1 MASKKKS
8 SNMAWGIT
16 LLLFGFLFLLRQ
28 LQIVPPEVGAIL
40 FDIKNFP
47 LIAGVIFLF
56 FHPSSSIGIVLL
68 AVGVLFRLSEIIA
81 WTKNFSEFILPVLL
95 IVAGGILIFGKRK

>member
-8 SNMAWGIT
+8 SNLAWGIT
-16 LLLFGFLFLLRQ
+16 LLLFGLLFLLRQ
-28 LQIVPPEVGAIL
+28 LQIVPPEIGVFV

-47 LIAGVIFLF
+47 FIAGVIFLL
-56 FHPSSSIGIVLL
+56 FHPNISIGIVLL